1 MLYRETYRTYLVS
14 VYLVVALV
22 LSGFL
27 GGCNMISRLSR
38 VGEEP
43 KVSQIQNPVAKHDYK
58 PVTMPMPAPEP
69 PVQNANS
76 LWRAGAKA
84 FFEDTRAS
92 DIGDLVTVLIEI
104 NDNATINN
112 NTTRNRTSGEEL
124 EINNLLGYDAA
135 LNQVLPGAPLPNA
148 VGVTGDSSTN
158 GTGGITRQE
167 TVNLRVAA
175 TVTQI
180 LPNGNMVVEG
190 NQEVKVNY
198 EMRHLGVRGVIRR
211 EDITTGNTIRFEQI
225 AEGRVAYGGEGQIS
239 DLQQP
244 RYGSQIMDIILPF

>member
-1 MLYRETYRTYLVS
+1 MLSRQKYRIVS
-14 VYLVVALV
+14 FHLGVTLATMGL
-22 LSGFL
+22 L
-27 GGCNMISRLSR
+27 GGCNMMSRLSK
-38 VGEEP
+38 VGQEP
-43 KVSQIQNPVAKHDYK
+43 QVSRIENPVAKQDYK
-58 PVTMPMPAPEP
+58 PVTMPMPVPEP
-69 PVQNANS
+69 PLQNANS

-104 NDNATINN
+104 SDNATINN
-112 NTTRNRTSGEEL
+112 TTTRARASDEQL
-124 EINNLLGYDAA
+124 EVNNLLGYDTAI
-135 LNQVLPGAPLPNA
+135 NEVLPGNPLPNA
-148 VGVTGDSSTN
+148 VGLTGDSSSN
-158 GTGGITRQE
+158 GNGGITRRE
-167 TVNLRVAA
+167 TVNLKVAA
-175 TVTQI
+175 IVTQI

-198 EMRHLGVRGVIRR
+198 EMRRLGVKGVIRR

-244 RYGSQIMDIILPF
+244 RYGTQIMDIILPF